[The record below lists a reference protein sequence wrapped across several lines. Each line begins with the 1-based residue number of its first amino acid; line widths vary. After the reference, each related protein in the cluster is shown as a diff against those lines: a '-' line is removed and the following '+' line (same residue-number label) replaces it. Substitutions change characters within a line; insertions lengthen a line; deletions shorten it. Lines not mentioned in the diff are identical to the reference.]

1 MRNYAASIILHC
13 PALTTTPNPTK
24 ASTTTENTA
33 STTTDS
39 TASTTTTSTASTTT
53 TSTAST
59 SQQSTSSTTEST
71 PSSTTMQSTTGTTD
85 GSSSTTVIST
95 TMSSTTGNEAVPPT
109 ITSIVDPQL
118 SNNISGASKDDAS
131 GGLSTVAKIVIAAA
145 VSGAI
150 LVAIIAVLWHCRYR
164 RKNREPE
171 PTGNYQPSTI
181 LGPPITPSSP
191 LMTPSPSYLGRDGA
205 PLTPPPR
212 LQERRLLP
220 SSSSEQLVERGG
232 SRLRQGFH
240 LPTGSRANL
249 NSPYGSAVSPA
260 FAMAAV
266 VSGERQ
272 PSAPQSANR
281 VGTPH
286 GSPTRSQFARISYAS
301 SLADPGPPPDRELPT
316 TPARVATAQSRSRS
330 RPDVSP
336 NAIGVALAFPPKED
350 DLSAQASNESGQ
362 SSESKIM
369 TGPMRGSWG
378 ENRVVSGSVEAPA
391 QLAPRKQTTR
401 RTSRSPILEE
411 QELARMAGSY

>member
-13 PALTTTPNPTK
+13 PALTLPDDFGSYHSLDYYREHGFDDHKEHNLDK
-24 ASTTTENTA
+24 AAEY
-33 STTTDS
+33 
-39 TASTTTTSTASTTT
+39 
-53 TSTAST
+53 
-59 SQQSTSSTTEST
+59 
-71 PSSTTMQSTTGTTD
+71 
-85 GSSSTTVIST
+85 IF
-95 TMSSTTGNEAVPPT
+95 NELAEHIFDDRVN
-109 ITSIVDPQL
+109 SIFYDY
-118 SNNISGASKDDAS
+118 AEHYRDHR
-131 GGLSTVAKIVIAAA
+131 
-145 VSGAI
+145 
-150 LVAIIAVLWHCRYR
+150 LVK
-164 RKNREPE
+164 KNREPEPE
-171 PTGNYQPSTI
+171 PTGNYQPGLS
-181 LGPPITPSSP
+181 LVPPISPSSP

-212 LQERRLLP
+212 LQERPLLP
-220 SSSSEQLVERGG
+220 SASSEQLVERAS

-249 NSPYGSAVSPA
+249 SSPYGSAVSPA

-266 VSGERQ
+266 VTGERQ

-281 VGTPH
+281 VGTPYV
-286 GSPTRSQFARISYAS
+286 SPTRSQFTTISYAS

-316 TPARVATAQSRSRS
+316 TPARVATAHSRSRS

-336 NAIGVALAFPPKED
+336 NAIGVALAFPPQD
-350 DLSAQASNESGQ
+350 DGLSAQVSNESGQ

-378 ENRVVSGSVEAPA
+378 ENRVVSVSEEAPA
-391 QLAPRKQTTR
+391 QLAPRTQTTR